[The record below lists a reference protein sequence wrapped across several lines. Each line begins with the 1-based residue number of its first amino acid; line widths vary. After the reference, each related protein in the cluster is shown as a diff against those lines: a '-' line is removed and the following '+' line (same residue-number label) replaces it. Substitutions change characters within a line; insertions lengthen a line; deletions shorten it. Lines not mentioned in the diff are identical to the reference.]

1 MNKALVEICI
11 PAIGECFD
19 IFVPVDIPIKDLTK
33 VIASG
38 VMEITNGRYVSMEQE
53 YLCLKE
59 PSGLLNPALTLQD
72 YGLKDGIQL
81 YLI

>member
-19 IFVPVDIPIKDLTK
+19 IFVPVDIPIKDLTR

-38 VMEITNGRYVSMEQE
+38 VMEITSGRYVSTEQE
-53 YLCLKE
+53 YLCLNA
-59 PSGLLNPALTLQD
+59 PPGLLNPALTLQD
-72 YGLKDGIQL
+72 YDLKDGMQL